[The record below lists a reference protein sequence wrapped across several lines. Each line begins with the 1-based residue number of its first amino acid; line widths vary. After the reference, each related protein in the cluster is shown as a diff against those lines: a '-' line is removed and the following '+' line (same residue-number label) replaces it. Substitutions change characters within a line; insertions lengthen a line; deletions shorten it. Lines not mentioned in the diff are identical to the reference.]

1 MHSINEGEPSVAPT
15 RRHIS
20 GLWLGESV
28 PAAEHAHDVATNPI
42 NFSLTLLEPKAAPPG
57 HPPSAAP
64 SLYGSGFFDDAGDI
78 ANSPVLFFLLRG
90 SWEPSSG
97 AVQFVKTYEHAK
109 VSSDLCVRYV
119 GKVRTSPSEQPTMTG
134 TWRNE
139 LEGTHG
145 TFACRLEETCL

>member
-1 MHSINEGEPSVAPT
+1 MQRIDEAQPSVEPR

-28 PAAEHAHDVATNPI
+28 PAPEHAHVVASNPI
-42 NFSLTLLEPKAAPPG
+42 NFSLTLLEPEATPPG

-97 AVQFVKTYEHAK
+97 AVRFVKTYEHAK
-109 VSSDLCVRYV
+109 VSSDLRVTYEGRVRA
-119 GKVRTSPSEQPTMTG
+119 SPSEQPTMTG

-145 TFACRLEETCL
+145 TFACRLEELCL